1 MKISI
6 SYGCVETFILDE
18 YGVRK
23 RRFLCSLCDITFVT
37 RSNFERHFNHIHNL
51 MGITHESILDID
63 NRNVTELPDS
73 VMEDSDDI
81 NQETL

>member
-1 MKISI
+1 
-6 SYGCVETFILDE
+6 
-18 YGVRK
+18 
-23 RRFLCSLCDITFVT
+23 
-37 RSNFERHFNHIHNL
+37 

-81 NQETL
+81 NQETLWVENN